1 MGAIVSFLD
10 PGRGKDEMIHGIVV
24 GRQLNRN
31 RGMVGENV
39 ALRHYQKKSGG
50 PPCFALRFFVRCAN
64 LRGRTEWF
72 RQDLT
77 EVGDIPCAQSLLSR
91 LQKNE
96 EEMKKAAEKEKE
108 VPEERQANK
117 MIASQCPPACP
128 VALLVLPPSRLP
140 ALILRVLR
148 SASVFRSGEKAP
160 S

>member
-10 PGRGKDEMIHGIVV
+10 PGRGKHEMIQGIVM

-39 ALRHYQKKSGG
+39 ALRSYQKKSGG
-50 PPCFALRFFVRCAN
+50 PLCFALRFFVRCAN
-64 LRGRTEWF
+64 LRGKTEWF

-77 EVGDIPCAQSLLSR
+77 ELGDIPFAQSRLCR

-96 EEMKKAAEKEKE
+96 EEIKKAADKKKEL
-108 VPEERQANK
+108 PEERQANK
-117 MIASQCPPACP
+117 VIASQFAPACP
-128 VALLVLPPSRLP
+128 FALLVLPPSRLP
-140 ALILRVLR
+140 SLILRAMR
-148 SASVFRSGEKAP
+148 SASRLRSGEKVT